1 MKNTTF
7 KTIGDFQ
14 RLKESL
20 NDVIDKRITK
30 MKLEECI
37 NSFNALSFACL
48 NEIFKNTVD
57 KLYETKEGKRL
68 IKKYVKT
75 IKESNDLK
83 KVYSIYNIVNSPN
96 KINDGTL
103 FIKESISLI
112 KEIDKKNYGDSLSSI
127 SDIVKECAVSA
138 NLDTEAI
145 ENIKDKYHGSI
156 SESLDYVLFNKM
168 DMNNIVEYTNG
179 LSRITNFINENKK
192 HENDLM
198 AEGKSICELIGD
210 FDKLFTNDIEIW
222 ESTAIKD
229 ISLAEL
235 SGKDKKG
242 VFEKYKSECLSI
254 IEENLNEKD
263 AENSSRFQG
272 MKEKLLKKEF
282 NSDTIVE
289 DILMLSELKHVL
301 KS

>member
-37 NSFNALSFACL
+37 NSFDALSFACL

-96 KINDGTL
+96 KIDDGTL
-103 FIKESISLI
+103 FIKESMSLI
-112 KEIDKKNYGDSLSSI
+112 KEIDKKNYSDSLSSI
-127 SDIVKECAVSA
+127 SDIVKECVVSA
-138 NLDTEAI
+138 NLDI
-145 ENIKDKYHGSI
+145 ETIEKLKSKYYGSI
-156 SESLDYVLFNKM
+156 NESLDYVLFNKM
-168 DMNNIVEYTNG
+168 GINNVVEYTND

-198 AEGKSICELIGD
+198 VEGKSICELIGD

-235 SGKDKKG
+235 SGKDKKDI
-242 VFEKYKSECLSI
+242 FEEYKSECLSI
-254 IEENLNEKD
+254 IEENLNEKG

-272 MKEKLLKKEF
+272 MKEKLMKKEF

>member
-7 KTIGDFQ
+7 KTIGDLQ

-37 NSFNALSFACL
+37 NSFNSLSFACL

-96 KINDGTL
+96 KIDDGTL

-112 KEIDKKNYGDSLSSI
+112 KEIDKKNYRDSLSSI

-168 DMNNIVEYTNG
+168 GMNNIVEYANG

-198 AEGKSICELIGD
+198 VEGKSICELIGD

-242 VFEKYKSECLSI
+242 VFEEYKSECLSI

>member
-7 KTIGDFQ
+7 KTIVDFQ

-37 NSFNALSFACL
+37 NSFDSLSFACL
-48 NEIFKNTVD
+48 NDIFKNTVD

-112 KEIDKKNYGDSLSSI
+112 KEIDKKNYSDSLSSI

-138 NLDTEAI
+138 NFDTEAI

-242 VFEKYKSECLSI
+242 VFEEYKSECLSI

-272 MKEKLLKKEF
+272 MKEKLMKKEF

>member
-37 NSFNALSFACL
+37 NSFDALSFACL

-96 KINDGTL
+96 KIDDGTL
-103 FIKESISLI
+103 FIKESMSLI
-112 KEIDKKNYGDSLSSI
+112 KEIDKKNYSDSLSSI
-127 SDIVKECAVSA
+127 SDIVKECVVSA
-138 NLDTEAI
+138 NLDI
-145 ENIKDKYHGSI
+145 ETIEKLKSKYYGSI
-156 SESLDYVLFNKM
+156 NESLDYVLFNKM
-168 DMNNIVEYTNG
+168 GMNNIVEYTNG

-198 AEGKSICELIGD
+198 VEGKSICELIGD

-235 SGKDKKG
+235 SGKDKKDI
-242 VFEKYKSECLSI
+242 FEEYKSECLSI

>member
-37 NSFNALSFACL
+37 NSFNSLSFACL

-168 DMNNIVEYTNG
+168 GMNNIVEYTNG

-198 AEGKSICELIGD
+198 VEGKSICELIGD

-242 VFEKYKSECLSI
+242 VFEEYKSECLSI

-263 AENSSRFQG
+263 VENSSRFQG

>member
-37 NSFNALSFACL
+37 NSFDALSFSCL

-83 KVYSIYNIVNSPN
+83 KVYSIYNIVNSLN
-96 KINDGTL
+96 KIDDGTL
-103 FIKESISLI
+103 FIKESMSLI
-112 KEIDKKNYGDSLSSI
+112 KEIDKKNYSDSLSSI
-127 SDIVKECAVSA
+127 SDIVKECVVSA
-138 NLDTEAI
+138 NLDI
-145 ENIKDKYHGSI
+145 ETIEKLKSKYYGSI
-156 SESLDYVLFNKM
+156 NESLDYVLFNKM
-168 DMNNIVEYTNG
+168 GINNVVEYTND

-198 AEGKSICELIGD
+198 VEGKSICELIGD

-235 SGKDKKG
+235 SGKDKKDI
-242 VFEKYKSECLSI
+242 FEEYKSECLSI

-272 MKEKLLKKEF
+272 MKEKLMKKEF

-301 KS
+301 KT

>member
-7 KTIGDFQ
+7 KTIGDLQ

-37 NSFNALSFACL
+37 NSFNSLSFACL

-168 DMNNIVEYTNG
+168 GMNNIVEYTNG

-198 AEGKSICELIGD
+198 VEGKSICELIGD

-242 VFEKYKSECLSI
+242 VFEEYKSECLSI

>member
-20 NDVIDKRITK
+20 NDVIDK

-37 NSFNALSFACL
+37 NSFDALSFACL

-96 KINDGTL
+96 KIDDGTL
-103 FIKESISLI
+103 FIKESMSLI
-112 KEIDKKNYGDSLSSI
+112 KEIDKKNYNDSLSSI
-127 SDIVKECAVSA
+127 SDIVKECVVST
-138 NLDTEAI
+138 NLDI
-145 ENIKDKYHGSI
+145 ETIEKLKSKYYGSI
-156 SESLDYVLFNKM
+156 NESLDYVLFNKM
-168 DMNNIVEYTNG
+168 GINNVVEYTND

-192 HENDLM
+192 HKNDLM
-198 AEGKSICELIGD
+198 VEGKSICELIGD

-235 SGKDKKG
+235 SGKDKKD
-242 VFEKYKSECLSI
+242 VFEEYKSECLSI

-263 AENSSRFQG
+263 VENSSRFQG
-272 MKEKLLKKEF
+272 MKEKLMKKEF

>member
-37 NSFNALSFACL
+37 NSFNSLSFACL

-112 KEIDKKNYGDSLSSI
+112 EEIDKKNYGDSLSSI

-168 DMNNIVEYTNG
+168 GINNIVEYTNG
-179 LSRITNFINENKK
+179 LSRITNFINENKNP
-192 HENDLM
+192 ENDLM

-242 VFEKYKSECLSI
+242 VFEEYKSECLSI

-272 MKEKLLKKEF
+272 MKEKLMKKEF

>member
-37 NSFNALSFACL
+37 NSFDTLSFACL

-96 KINDGTL
+96 KIDDGTL
-103 FIKESISLI
+103 FIKESMSLI
-112 KEIDKKNYGDSLSSI
+112 KEIDKKNYSDSLSSI
-127 SDIVKECAVSA
+127 SDIVKECVVSA
-138 NLDTEAI
+138 NLDI
-145 ENIKDKYHGSI
+145 ETIEKLKSKYYGGI
-156 SESLDYVLFNKM
+156 NESLDYVLFNKM
-168 DMNNIVEYTNG
+168 SINNVVEYTND

-198 AEGKSICELIGD
+198 VEGKSICELIGD

-235 SGKDKKG
+235 SGKDKKDI
-242 VFEKYKSECLSI
+242 FEEYKSECLSI

-272 MKEKLLKKEF
+272 MKEKLMKKEF

-289 DILMLSELKHVL
+289 DILMLSELKYVL

>member
-37 NSFNALSFACL
+37 NSFNSLSFACL

-138 NLDTEAI
+138 NLDNEEI
-145 ENIKDKYHGSI
+145 EKIKDKYHGSI

-168 DMNNIVEYTNG
+168 GMNNIVEYTNG

-192 HENDLM
+192 HKNDLM
-198 AEGKSICELIGD
+198 VEGKSICELIGD

-242 VFEKYKSECLSI
+242 VFEEYKSECLSI

>member
-7 KTIGDFQ
+7 KNIGDFQ

-37 NSFNALSFACL
+37 NSFNSLSFACL

-103 FIKESISLI
+103 FIKETISLI

-198 AEGKSICELIGD
+198 VEGKSICELIGE

-242 VFEKYKSECLSI
+242 VFEEYKTECLSI

-263 AENSSRFQG
+263 VENSSRFQG
-272 MKEKLLKKEF
+272 MKEKLMKKEF

>member
-37 NSFNALSFACL
+37 NSFNSLSFACL

-112 KEIDKKNYGDSLSSI
+112 EEIDKKNYGDSLSSI

-156 SESLDYVLFNKM
+156 NESLDYVLFNKM
-168 DMNNIVEYTNG
+168 DINNVVEYTNG

-198 AEGKSICELIGD
+198 VEGKSICELIGD

-263 AENSSRFQG
+263 VENSSRFQG

>member
-37 NSFNALSFACL
+37 NSFNSLSFACL

-168 DMNNIVEYTNG
+168 GMNNIVEYTNG

-198 AEGKSICELIGD
+198 VEGKSICELIGD

-235 SGKDKKG
+235 SGKDKKD
-242 VFEKYKSECLSI
+242 VFEEYKSECLSI

>member
-112 KEIDKKNYGDSLSSI
+112 EEIDKKNYGDSLSSI

-168 DMNNIVEYTNG
+168 GMNNIVEYTNG

-198 AEGKSICELIGD
+198 VEGKSICELIGD

-242 VFEKYKSECLSI
+242 VFEEYKSECLSI
-254 IEENLNEKD
+254 IEENLNEKYV
-263 AENSSRFQG
+263 ENSSRFQG
-272 MKEKLLKKEF
+272 MKEKLMKKEF

>member
-37 NSFNALSFACL
+37 NSFNSLSFACL

-96 KINDGTL
+96 KIDDGTL
-103 FIKESISLI
+103 FIKESMSLI
-112 KEIDKKNYGDSLSSI
+112 KEIDKKNYSDSLSSI

-242 VFEKYKSECLSI
+242 VFEEYKSECLSI

-263 AENSSRFQG
+263 VENSSRFQG
-272 MKEKLLKKEF
+272 MKEKLMKKEF

>member
-37 NSFNALSFACL
+37 NSFDALSFACL

-96 KINDGTL
+96 KIDDGTL
-103 FIKESISLI
+103 FIKESMSLI
-112 KEIDKKNYGDSLSSI
+112 KEIDKKNYNDSLSSI
-127 SDIVKECAVSA
+127 SDIVKECVVST
-138 NLDTEAI
+138 NLDI
-145 ENIKDKYHGSI
+145 ETIEKLKSKYYGSI
-156 SESLDYVLFNKM
+156 NESLDYVLFNKM
-168 DMNNIVEYTNG
+168 GINNVVEYTND

-198 AEGKSICELIGD
+198 VEGKSICELIGD

-235 SGKDKKG
+235 SGKDKKD
-242 VFEKYKSECLSI
+242 VFEEYKSECLSI

-272 MKEKLLKKEF
+272 MKEKLMKKEF

>member
-20 NDVIDKRITK
+20 NDVIDKRVIK

-37 NSFNALSFACL
+37 NSFNSLSFACL
-48 NEIFKNTVD
+48 NDIFKNTVD
-57 KLYETKEGKRL
+57 KLYETREGKRL

-112 KEIDKKNYGDSLSSI
+112 EEIDKKNYSDSLSSI
-127 SDIVKECAVSA
+127 SDIVKECAVLA
-138 NLDTEAI
+138 NLDNEEI
-145 ENIKDKYHGSI
+145 EKIKDKYHGSI

-198 AEGKSICELIGD
+198 AEGKSICKLID
-210 FDKLFTNDIEIW
+210 EFDKLFTNDIEIW

-242 VFEKYKSECLSI
+242 VFEEYKTECLSI

-263 AENSSRFQG
+263 VENSSRFQG
-272 MKEKLLKKEF
+272 MKEKLMKKEF

>member
-112 KEIDKKNYGDSLSSI
+112 EEIDKKNYGDSLSSI

-168 DMNNIVEYTNG
+168 GMNNIVEYTNG

-192 HENDLM
+192 HD
-198 AEGKSICELIGD
+198 SQIPTVS
-210 FDKLFTNDIEIW
+210 KL
-222 ESTAIKD
+222 S
-229 ISLAEL
+229 
-235 SGKDKKG
+235 
-242 VFEKYKSECLSI
+242 C
-254 IEENLNEKD
+254 
-263 AENSSRFQG
+263 
-272 MKEKLLKKEF
+272 
-282 NSDTIVE
+282 
-289 DILMLSELKHVL
+289 
-301 KS
+301 

>member
-37 NSFNALSFACL
+37 NSFNSLSFACL

-145 ENIKDKYHGSI
+145 ENMKDKYHGSI
-156 SESLDYVLFNKM
+156 NESLDYILFNKM
-168 DMNNIVEYTNG
+168 DINNVVEYTNG

-192 HENDLM
+192 SENDLM
-198 AEGKSICELIGD
+198 VEGKSICELIGD

-242 VFEKYKSECLSI
+242 VFEEYKSECLSI

-272 MKEKLLKKEF
+272 MKEKLMKKEF

>member
-37 NSFNALSFACL
+37 NSFNSLSFACL

-168 DMNNIVEYTNG
+168 GMNNIVEYTNG

-198 AEGKSICELIGD
+198 VEGKSICELIGD

-235 SGKDKKG
+235 SGKDKKR
-242 VFEKYKSECLSI
+242 VFEEYKSECLSI

-263 AENSSRFQG
+263 VENSSRFQG
-272 MKEKLLKKEF
+272 MKEKLMKKEF

>member
-37 NSFNALSFACL
+37 NSFNSLSFACL

-83 KVYSIYNIVNSPN
+83 KVYSIYKIVNSPN

-112 KEIDKKNYGDSLSSI
+112 KKIDKKNYGDSLSSI

-156 SESLDYVLFNKM
+156 SESLDYVFFNKM

-242 VFEKYKSECLSI
+242 VFEEYKSECLSI

-263 AENSSRFQG
+263 VENSSRFQG
-272 MKEKLLKKEF
+272 MKEKLMKKEF

>member
-37 NSFNALSFACL
+37 NSFDSLSFACL

-96 KINDGTL
+96 KIDDGTL
-103 FIKESISLI
+103 FIKGSMSLI
-112 KEIDKKNYGDSLSSI
+112 KEIDKKNYSDSLSSI
-127 SDIVKECAVSA
+127 SDIVKECVVSA
-138 NLDTEAI
+138 NLDI
-145 ENIKDKYHGSI
+145 ETIEKLKSKYYGSI
-156 SESLDYVLFNKM
+156 NESLDYVLFNKM
-168 DMNNIVEYTNG
+168 DINNVVEYTND

-198 AEGKSICELIGD
+198 VEGKSICELIGD

-235 SGKDKKG
+235 SGKDKKDI
-242 VFEKYKSECLSI
+242 FEEYKSECLSI

-272 MKEKLLKKEF
+272 MKEKLMKKEF

>member
-37 NSFNALSFACL
+37 NSFNSLSFACL

-112 KEIDKKNYGDSLSSI
+112 EEIDKKNYSDSLSSI

-242 VFEKYKSECLSI
+242 VFEEYKSECLSI

-263 AENSSRFQG
+263 VENSSRFQG
-272 MKEKLLKKEF
+272 MKEKLMKKEF

>member
-37 NSFNALSFACL
+37 NSFNSLSFACL

-198 AEGKSICELIGD
+198 AEGKSICKLID
-210 FDKLFTNDIEIW
+210 EFDKLFTNDIEIW

-235 SGKDKKG
+235 SGKDKKDI
-242 VFEKYKSECLSI
+242 FEEYKSECLSI

-272 MKEKLLKKEF
+272 MKEKLMKKEF

>member
-37 NSFNALSFACL
+37 NSFNSLSFACL

-96 KINDGTL
+96 KIDDGTL
-103 FIKESISLI
+103 FIKESMSLI
-112 KEIDKKNYGDSLSSI
+112 KEIDKKNYSDSLSSI

-198 AEGKSICELIGD
+198 SEGKSICELIGD

-242 VFEKYKSECLSI
+242 VFEEYKSECLSI

-263 AENSSRFQG
+263 VENSSRFQG
-272 MKEKLLKKEF
+272 MKEKLMKKEF

>member
-37 NSFNALSFACL
+37 NSFNSLSFACL

-156 SESLDYVLFNKM
+156 NESLDYVLFNKM
-168 DMNNIVEYTNG
+168 GMNNIVEYTNG

-198 AEGKSICELIGD
+198 VEGKSICELIGD
-210 FDKLFTNDIEIW
+210 FDKLFANDIEIW

-242 VFEKYKSECLSI
+242 VFEEYKSECLSI

-272 MKEKLLKKEF
+272 MKEKLMKKEF

>member
-37 NSFNALSFACL
+37 NSFDTLSFACL

-96 KINDGTL
+96 KIDDGTL
-103 FIKESISLI
+103 FIKESMSLI
-112 KEIDKKNYGDSLSSI
+112 KEIDKKNYSDSLSSI
-127 SDIVKECAVSA
+127 SDIVKECVVSA
-138 NLDTEAI
+138 NLDI
-145 ENIKDKYHGSI
+145 ETIEKLKSKYYGGI
-156 SESLDYVLFNKM
+156 NESLDYVLFNNM
-168 DMNNIVEYTNG
+168 GINNVVEYTND
-179 LSRITNFINENKK
+179 LSKITNFINENKK

-198 AEGKSICELIGD
+198 VEGKSICELIGD

-235 SGKDKKG
+235 SGKDKKDI
-242 VFEKYKSECLSI
+242 FEEYKSECLSI

-272 MKEKLLKKEF
+272 MKEKLMKKEF

>member
-37 NSFNALSFACL
+37 NSFDALSFACL

-96 KINDGTL
+96 KIDDGPL
-103 FIKESISLI
+103 FIKESMSLI
-112 KEIDKKNYGDSLSSI
+112 KEIDKKNYSDSLSSI
-127 SDIVKECAVSA
+127 SDIVKECVVSA
-138 NLDTEAI
+138 NLDI
-145 ENIKDKYHGSI
+145 ETIEKLKSKYYGSI
-156 SESLDYVLFNKM
+156 NESLDYVLFNKM
-168 DMNNIVEYTNG
+168 DINNVVEYTND

-198 AEGKSICELIGD
+198 VEGKSICELIGD

-235 SGKDKKG
+235 SGKDKKDI
-242 VFEKYKSECLSI
+242 FEEYKSECLSI

-272 MKEKLLKKEF
+272 MKEKLMKKEF

>member
-37 NSFNALSFACL
+37 NSFNSLSFACL

-168 DMNNIVEYTNG
+168 GMNNIVEYTNG

-198 AEGKSICELIGD
+198 VEGKSICELIGD

-235 SGKDKKG
+235 SGMDKKNI
-242 VFEKYKSECLSI
+242 FEEYKTECLNI

-263 AENSSRFQG
+263 VENSSRFQV

-282 NSDTIVE
+282 NSDTSVE
-289 DILMLSELKHVL
+289 DIVMLSELKHVL

>member
-1 MKNTTF
+1 MTNTTF
-7 KTIGDFQ
+7 ITIGDFQ

-37 NSFNALSFACL
+37 NSFDALSFACL

-127 SDIVKECAVSA
+127 SDIVKECTVSA

-156 SESLDYVLFNKM
+156 SESLDYVLFNKIG
-168 DMNNIVEYTNG
+168 MNNIVEYTNG

-198 AEGKSICELIGD
+198 VEGKSICELIGD

-242 VFEKYKSECLSI
+242 VFEEYKSECLSI

-263 AENSSRFQG
+263 VENSSRFQG
-272 MKEKLLKKEF
+272 MKEKLMKKEF

>member
-37 NSFNALSFACL
+37 NSFNSLSFSCL

-96 KINDGTL
+96 KIDDGTL
-103 FIKESISLI
+103 FIKGSMSLI
-112 KEIDKKNYGDSLSSI
+112 KEIDKKNYSDSLSSI
-127 SDIVKECAVSA
+127 SDIVKECVVSA
-138 NLDTEAI
+138 NLDI
-145 ENIKDKYHGSI
+145 ETIEKLKSKYYGSI
-156 SESLDYVLFNKM
+156 NESLDYVLFNKM
-168 DMNNIVEYTNG
+168 DTNNVVEYTND

-198 AEGKSICELIGD
+198 VEGKSICELIGD

-235 SGKDKKG
+235 SGKDKKDI
-242 VFEKYKSECLSI
+242 FEEYKSECLSI

-272 MKEKLLKKEF
+272 MKEKLMKKEF

>member
-37 NSFNALSFACL
+37 NSFNSLSFACL

-96 KINDGTL
+96 KIDDGTL
-103 FIKESISLI
+103 FIKESMSLI
-112 KEIDKKNYGDSLSSI
+112 KEIDKKNYSDSLSSI

-168 DMNNIVEYTNG
+168 GINNVVEYTND

-235 SGKDKKG
+235 SGKDKKD
-242 VFEKYKSECLSI
+242 VFEEYKSECLSI

-263 AENSSRFQG
+263 VENSSRFQG
-272 MKEKLLKKEF
+272 MKEKLMKKEF

>member
-37 NSFNALSFACL
+37 NSFNSLSFACL

-112 KEIDKKNYGDSLSSI
+112 KEIDKKNYSDSLSSI

-138 NLDTEAI
+138 NFDTEAI

-242 VFEKYKSECLSI
+242 VFEEYKSECLSI

-272 MKEKLLKKEF
+272 MKEKLMKKEF

>member
-112 KEIDKKNYGDSLSSI
+112 EEIDKKNYGDSLSSI

-242 VFEKYKSECLSI
+242 VFEEYKSECLSI

-263 AENSSRFQG
+263 VENSSRFQG
-272 MKEKLLKKEF
+272 MKEKLMKKEF

>member
-37 NSFNALSFACL
+37 NSFNSLPFACL

-168 DMNNIVEYTNG
+168 GMNNIVEYTNG

-198 AEGKSICELIGD
+198 VEGKSICELIGD

-235 SGKDKKG
+235 SGMDKKNI
-242 VFEKYKSECLSI
+242 FEEYKTECLNI

-263 AENSSRFQG
+263 VENSSRFQV

-289 DILMLSELKHVL
+289 DILMLSELRHVL